1 MQRLTAT
8 QAQEKLR
15 LNDNCFKA
23 DLLPLVDLLEAQ
35 AVSQQ
40 SVALVEAKAEYRI
53 AEAALVRAT
62 GEQQ

>member
-8 QAQEKLR
+8 QAQENLR

-62 GEQQ
+62 SE